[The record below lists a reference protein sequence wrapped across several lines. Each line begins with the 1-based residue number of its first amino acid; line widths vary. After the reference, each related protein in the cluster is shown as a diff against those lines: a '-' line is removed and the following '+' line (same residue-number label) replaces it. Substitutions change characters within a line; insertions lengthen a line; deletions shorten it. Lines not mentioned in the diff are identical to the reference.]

1 MRLIVGPLPAAVY
14 WRRRAIVLGVLL
26 LALLMV
32 TYACATAGG
41 SGADPQDA
49 QSPPAGTTASPQ
61 RNDAATP
68 APTGVIAPADAA
80 SPSPPAASAAP
91 TDGSMCR
98 DDETTVTA
106 KTARTALTVGS
117 EVIFTLLVKNTSDR
131 TCTVDVGPDLQE
143 LRLVRGTEK
152 VWSSD
157 DCGGPTGSQPRVF
170 PSGQENSYAVLWNGK
185 SSSACAKSKE
195 RTPEGPVPT
204 AGEYTL
210 IARVGTDQSTPVTIT
225 IS

>member
-32 TYACATAGG
+32 LYTCATAGG
-41 SGADPQDA
+41 SAEDPRGA
-49 QSPPAGTTASPQ
+49 QSPPAGTAASPAEVV
-61 RNDAATP
+61 AASP
-68 APTGVIAPADAA
+68 APTGVIVPADEVSPGAPAM
-80 SPSPPAASAAP
+80 SAAP
-91 TDGSMCR
+91 PDGSMCR

-106 KTARTALTVGS
+106 KTARSELSAGA

-152 VWSSD
+152 IWSSD
-157 DCGGPTGSQPRVF
+157 DCGGPAGSQPRAF
-170 PSGQENSYAVLWNGK
+170 PSGQENSYAVLWNGR

-210 IARVGTDQSTPVTIT
+210 IARVGTDQSVPVTIT

>member
-41 SGADPQDA
+41 SGADPQGT

-61 RNDAATP
+61 QNEGATP
-68 APTGVIAPADAA
+68 APTGVIAPADAV
-80 SPSPPAASAAP
+80 SQSPPAASPAP

-106 KTARTALTVGS
+106 KTARTALAAGS

-157 DCGGPTGSQPRVF
+157 DCGGPTGSQPRAF

-204 AGEYTL
+204 AGEYKL
-210 IARVGTDQSTPVTIT
+210 LARVGTDQSTPVTIT